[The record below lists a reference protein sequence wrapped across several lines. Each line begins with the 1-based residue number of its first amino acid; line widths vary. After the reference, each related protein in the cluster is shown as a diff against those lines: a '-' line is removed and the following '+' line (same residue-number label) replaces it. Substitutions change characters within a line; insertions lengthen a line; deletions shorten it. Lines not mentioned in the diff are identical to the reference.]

1 MQMRALKKGRYGT
14 ALGWNVRIKDV
25 HFGTVL
31 AERILEEYWW
41 TEDQNLLDLTENLTK
56 ELIYCDRLIFLS
68 KKKFS
73 SLVYC

>member
-1 MQMRALKKGRYGT
+1 MRALKNGRYGT
-14 ALGWNVRIKDV
+14 ALGWNVRIKDL

-31 AERILEEYWW
+31 AERVLEKYWT

-68 KKKFS
+68 RTCF
-73 SLVYC
+73 